1 METAYIYYVICSAV
15 IFTLVTIFI
24 PAVYVFVKDTFVA
37 LKDRITIGAKI
48 IRMFMAVGMI
58 ALILWGYY
66 VGYSLL

>member
-15 IFTLVTIFI
+15 MFTLGIIFI

-48 IRMFMAVGMI
+48 IRVFMAVGMI

-66 VGYSLL
+66 IGYSLL

>member
-1 METAYIYYVICSAV
+1 METAYIYYVICSAA

-24 PAVYVFVKDTFVA
+24 PTVYIFIKDTFVA

-66 VGYSLL
+66 LGYSLL